1 MKSSDRKLSSLS
13 QSSLF
18 IKISAFLIVPVLLTI
33 LVLSLFIIKRQKYIL
48 YLEKVK
54 AGEIILNHVVN
65 NALIPLVGDDTLSLN
80 MLVKETT
87 YFNGLVYAII
97 VDNKKVIRA
106 HTDHTKIGLTFK
118 EFENTEKLTKD
129 ENTAYVTYT
138 FPSGIRVMNL
148 SRPVKFMNR
157 IIGSGHL
164 GLSLDYINKEI
175 KKETFPLVYNI
186 LFLSLFML
194 VIVLGIA
201 FFLSKRLSRQI
212 SEALLPSQEN
222 PLNPSLPMIT
232 RNQVTVLFAGIKGFR
247 AYADTRDPEEVLE
260 DLNEYFA
267 IATSSILDFGG
278 YIDKF
283 IGDAVIGVFVSSP
296 LQADHTERAVRSAV
310 FMQKAL
316 QDASRNENQ
325 LLCKVGV
332 GISSGVVLSGHMGSY
347 AKKDYTFIGESFK
360 VAYTLN
366 VMAGP
371 GEIVISKDVYQ
382 LIENFVSVEPLPP
395 REMLDRTEPW
405 ENFRLNNIAEKKS
418 YG

>member
-1 MKSSDRKLSSLS
+1 MKSSDRRLSSLS
-13 QSSLF
+13 QISLF
-18 IKISAFLIVPVLLTI
+18 IKMSASLIVPVLLTI
-33 LVLSLFIIKRQKYIL
+33 LVLSLFIIKRQKDIL

-54 AGEIILNHVVN
+54 AGELILNHVVN
-65 NALIPLVGDDTLSLN
+65 NALFPLVGDDTLSLN

-87 YFNGLVYAII
+87 YFNGIVYAII

-106 HTDHTKIGLTFK
+106 HTDQTKIGLTFK

-129 ENTAYVTYT
+129 KNTAYVTYT
-138 FPSGIRVMNL
+138 LPSGIRVMNL

-194 VIVLGIA
+194 VIVIGIA

-283 IGDAVIGVFVSSP
+283 VGDAVIGVFGSSP

-316 QDASRNENQ
+316 QDASRNGNQ

-405 ENFRLNNIAEKKS
+405 ENFRLNNIVEKKS

>member
-1 MKSSDRKLSSLS
+1 MKSSDRRLSSLS
-13 QSSLF
+13 QISLF
-18 IKISAFLIVPVLLTI
+18 IKISASLIVLVLLTI
-33 LVLSLFIIKRQKYIL
+33 LVLSLFIIKRQKDIL

-106 HTDHTKIGLTFK
+106 HTDQTKIGLTFK

-138 FPSGIRVMNL
+138 LPSGIHVMNL

-175 KKETFPLVYNI
+175 KKETLPLVYNI

-232 RNQVTVLFAGIKGFR
+232 RNQVTVLFAGIRGFR
-247 AYADTRDPEEVLE
+247 AYADARDPEEVLE

-267 IATSSILDFGG
+267 IAAGSILDFGG

-283 IGDAVIGVFVSSP
+283 VGDAVIGVFGSSP
-296 LQADHTERAVRSAV
+296 LQTDHTERAVRSAV

-316 QDASRNENQ
+316 QDASRNGNQ

-405 ENFRLNNIAEKKS
+405 ENFRLNNIVGKKS